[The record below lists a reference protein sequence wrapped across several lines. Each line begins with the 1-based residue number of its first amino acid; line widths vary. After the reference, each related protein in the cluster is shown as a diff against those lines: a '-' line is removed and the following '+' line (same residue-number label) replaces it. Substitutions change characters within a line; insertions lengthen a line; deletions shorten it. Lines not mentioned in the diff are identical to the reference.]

1 MSKDRRRRS
10 ESSRDSINVTD
21 KIQHGFSCEG
31 PVNHYGSPITGR
43 EGTFRLPRRVVS
55 FHGSSIFYLYFA
67 TLEGEWLE
75 KNKSVFPNFPR
86 RAYADRGRMDG
97 DQVCV
102 CVWFLVKFLWTT
114 WRRLINFYHDS
125 SLFFFNSECRD
136 KCTQRRINE
145 RYLHVDNSLT

>member
-1 MSKDRRRRS
+1 MSKDRRRS
-10 ESSRDSINVTD
+10 ESSPDSINVTN

-75 KNKSVFPNFPR
+75 KICLS
-86 RAYADRGRMDG
+86 
-97 DQVCV
+97 
-102 CVWFLVKFLWTT
+102 FLIYPDVPMRTEGGWTGG
-114 WRRLINFYHDS
+114 
-125 SLFFFNSECRD
+125 EA
-136 KCTQRRINE
+136 
-145 RYLHVDNSLT
+145 

>member
-1 MSKDRRRRS
+1 MIQVAWRMRWKGPRSTSVPCAPLLLLSCGSLKLFHTTLVRNFMSKDRRRRS

-75 KNKSVFPNFPR
+75 KNMSVFPNLPR

-97 DQVCV
+97 DQEAWSKLMYVCG
-102 CVWFLVKFLWTT
+102 F
-114 WRRLINFYHDS
+114 
-125 SLFFFNSECRD
+125 
-136 KCTQRRINE
+136 
-145 RYLHVDNSLT
+145 

>member
-10 ESSRDSINVTD
+10 ESSRDSINVTN

-55 FHGSSIFYLYFA
+55 FHGSSILYLYFA

-75 KNKSVFPNFPR
+75 KNMSVFPNLPR
-86 RAYADRGRMDG
+86 VPMRTEEG
-97 DQVCV
+97 
-102 CVWFLVKFLWTT
+102 WTG
-114 WRRLINFYHDS
+114 RRLDQS
-125 SLFFFNSECRD
+125 
-136 KCTQRRINE
+136 
-145 RYLHVDNSLT
+145 